1 MSKIQHSEHGAK
13 FVKGAAILSITG
25 IIAKV
30 FGAFFRIPLNNW
42 IGAAGMSYYGVAYPI
57 YSFFLIIATAGLP
70 VAISKMVSERVAI
83 GDYINAHRVYKVS
96 LHIMFAIGVF
106 GFIVCYFGAD
116 IIAAHS
122 KNPGG
127 AASLRAIAP
136 ALLTAPI
143 VASFRGYSQGQQ
155 QMMPTGASEVI
166 EQLMRVF
173 AGLGLAYMFLSSSRD
188 LTKAAACATF
198 GASAGSIA
206 ALILLLVV
214 YIVGGKERK
223 LHFQK
228 SIHKDEPTKSIFSQ
242 LLKIAVPITIGSAIL
257 PFMMIVDLWLVMRRL
272 QATGWTHHQSKQLYG
287 LISGFC
293 DPLIGFP
300 QVFTIA
306 VAVSLVPAI
315 SSAFVREDMVGLHK
329 NIQTG
334 IKTSMIISFPCMIG
348 LIALARP
355 ILFLLYP
362 GQPEDSALAVPTL
375 QVLSLGIVCLS
386 ILRTFSSVLQG
397 IGKPAIPVVNLSI
410 GVICKFIIT
419 YILVGIPAFNIN
431 GAAAGNVAAYGIT
444 AILNYRAMHKLTGT
458 NINIVGTFV
467 KPAVAAL
474 VMGAGAHGSYVLI
487 YKLLGS
493 NSLATLAAMIIA
505 VFIYVAAVF
514 VTKCLGPEEILM
526 MPKGEKLLRLTNKF
540 HLTNNSK

>member
-1 MSKIQHSEHGAK
+1 MNKVQYSEHGAK

-96 LHIMFAIGVF
+96 LRIMFAIGVG
-106 GFIVCYFGAD
+106 GFIICFFGSD
-116 IIAAHS
+116 MIAAYS

-136 ALLTAPI
+136 ALLTAPL

-166 EQLMRVF
+166 EQLTRVF
-173 AGLGLAYMFLSSSRD
+173 AGLGLSYMFLRSSAD
-188 LTKAAACATF
+188 LTKAAAGATF

-206 ALILLLVV
+206 ALILLLAV
-214 YIVGGKERK
+214 YIAGTNKRKEHYQRSVK
-223 LHFQK
+223 REE
-228 SIHKDEPTKSIFSQ
+228 STGSIFNE

-315 SSAFVREDMVGLHK
+315 SSAFVKKDVVGLHK

-334 IKTSMIISFPCMIG
+334 IKTSMIISFPCMVG

-355 ILFLLYP
+355 ILFLLYLS
-362 GQPEDSALAVPTL
+362 QPADSALAVPTL
-375 QVLSLGIVCLS
+375 QVLSLGVVCLS

-397 IGKPAIPVVNLSI
+397 VGKPSIPVINLSI
-410 GVICKFIIT
+410 GVACKFVIT

-444 AILNYRAMHKLTGT
+444 AILNYRAMYKLTGT
-458 NINIVGTFV
+458 KIDITGTFL
-467 KPAVAAL
+467 KPALASII
-474 VMGAGAHGSYVLI
+474 MGLCAHEVYVLVFGAI
-487 YKLLGS
+487 GK
-493 NSLATLAAMIIA
+493 NSLATLVAMMIA
-505 VFIYVAAVF
+505 VVAYIAAVF
-514 VTKCLGPEEILM
+514 ATKCLGPDEILM
-526 MPKGEKLLRLTNKF
+526 MPKGAKILKITDKLHLTNK
-540 HLTNNSK
+540 

>member
-1 MSKIQHSEHGAK
+1 MNKVQYSEHGAK

-96 LHIMFAIGVF
+96 LRIMFAIGVG
-106 GFIVCYFGAD
+106 GFIICFFGSD
-116 IIAAHS
+116 MIAAYS

-136 ALLTAPI
+136 ALLTAPL

-173 AGLGLAYMFLSSSRD
+173 AGLGLSYMFLRSSAD
-188 LTKAAACATF
+188 LTKAAAGATF

-206 ALILLLVV
+206 ALILLLAV
-214 YIVGGKERK
+214 YIAGTNKRKEHYQRSVK
-223 LHFQK
+223 REE
-228 SIHKDEPTKSIFSQ
+228 STGSIFNE

-257 PFMMIVDLWLVMRRL
+257 PLMMIVDLWLVMRRL

-315 SSAFVREDMVGLHK
+315 SSAFVKKDVVGLHK

-334 IKTSMIISFPCMIG
+334 IKTSMIISFPC
-348 LIALARP
+348 
-355 ILFLLYP
+355 
-362 GQPEDSALAVPTL
+362 
-375 QVLSLGIVCLS
+375 LS

-397 IGKPAIPVVNLSI
+397 VGKPSIPVINLSI
-410 GVICKFIIT
+410 GVACKFVIT

-444 AILNYRAMHKLTGT
+444 AILNYRAMYKLTGT
-458 NINIVGTFV
+458 KIDITGTFL
-467 KPAVAAL
+467 KPALASII
-474 VMGAGAHGSYVLI
+474 MGLCAHAVYVLVFGAI
-487 YKLLGS
+487 GK
-493 NSLATLAAMIIA
+493 NSLATLVAMMIA
-505 VFIYVAAVF
+505 VVAYIAAVF
-514 VTKCLGPEEILM
+514 ATKCLGPDEILM
-526 MPKGEKLLRLTNKF
+526 MPKGAKILKITDKLHLTNK
-540 HLTNNSK
+540 